1 MPLRGVDRKIEQMND
16 DLLSRLRRLGV
27 TKGARNLQ
35 QPETGRWR
43 ADSNDTRLS
52 GHQLDLSLETL
63 FPGGYLSENQ
73 AGKAFIVDH
82 AYPTYYVHGSDRLAE
97 LLNFSPATAA
107 RYIHDNRLEKSNFQ
121 DFVFLDTETTGLAG
135 AGTLA
140 FMVGVGFFEAQHRP
154 EEDSVET
161 GAFVVRQF
169 FLRDHED
176 EPAMLQFLDELLADK
191 AGLITFNGR
200 TFDLPLLN
208 NRYLMN
214 RLSGQLM
221 EMPHIDLLPPSRRL
235 WKSRLG
241 SCALGSLELNLLGLH
256 RAQEDVPG
264 WLIPTIYFNYLRS
277 GDAREVGRIFY
288 HNRMDMLSMVTLA
301 SRIWRHF
308 DRPEEGEALDL
319 LSLGR
324 WQADLG
330 LVDQA
335 ESTLR
340 RALQGE
346 LPLEYYHQALHR
358 LGLLY
363 KQAGRREEATIVWQQ
378 IAFSSMD
385 DVSAHIELAKHFEWH
400 QIDVA
405 SALFWTQQAL
415 ELVDKWPPTIRGQF
429 IKEELRHRL
438 VRLMKKAT

>member
-1 MPLRGVDRKIEQMND
+1 VADRKIEQMND

-35 QPETGRWR
+35 SPEPRQQKGEIHPVHPSEQRP
-43 ADSNDTRLS
+43 D
-52 GHQLDLSLETL
+52 GSLEIL

-73 AGKAFIVDH
+73 AGKVFIVDH
-82 AYPTYYVHGSDRLAE
+82 AFPTHYVHGSESLAE
-97 LLNFSPATAA
+97 LLKFKPAAAA
-107 RYIHDNRLEKSNFQ
+107 RYIPDRRLEEGSDFR

-140 FMVGVGFFEAQHRP
+140 FMVGVGFFETQRQTD
-154 EEDSVET
+154 ENSVEA

-176 EPAMLQFLDELLADK
+176 EPAMLQFLAELLADK

-200 TFDLPLLN
+200 TFDVPLLN

-235 WKSRLG
+235 WKTRLG
-241 SCALGSLELNLLGLH
+241 SCALGSLEQNLLGLH
-256 RAQEDVPG
+256 RAQEDVSG
-264 WLIPTIYFNYLRS
+264 WLIPTIYYNYLRS
-277 GDAREVGRIFY
+277 GDARELGRVFY

-301 SRIWRHF
+301 SRILRHF
-308 DRPEEGEALDL
+308 DRPAEGEALDL
-319 LSLGR
+319 LGLGR

-335 ESTLR
+335 EITLR
-340 RALQGE
+340 RTLEGD
-346 LPLEYYHQALHR
+346 LPLEFYHQALHR

-363 KQAGRREEATIVWQQ
+363 KQTGRRDEAIIVWQQ
-378 IAFSSMD
+378 IASSSIED
-385 DVSAHIELAKHFEWH
+385 ISAHIELAKHYEWH
-400 QIDVA
+400 LQDA
-405 SALFWTQQAL
+405 PSALFWTQQAL
-415 ELVDKWPPTIRGQF
+415 ELVDKWPPTIRSQYT
-429 IKEELRHRL
+429 KEDLRHRL
-438 VRLMKKAT
+438 ERLIKKAA

>member
-1 MPLRGVDRKIEQMND
+1 LPVGGADRKIEQMND

-27 TKGARNLQ
+27 TKGVRNLQ
-35 QPETGRWR
+35 PTETPQSR
-43 ADSNDTRLS
+43 ADLKETRLS
-52 GHQLDLSLETL
+52 DHQPGLSIETL

-73 AGKAFIVDH
+73 AGRAFIVDH
-82 AYPTYYVHGSDRLAE
+82 AYPTHYIHGSDRLAE

-107 RYIHDNRLEKSNFQ
+107 HYIHDNRLEESNFR

-140 FMVGVGFFEAQHRP
+140 FMVGVGFFESRQRP
-154 EEDSVET
+154 EGDLAET

-241 SCALGSLELNLLGLH
+241 SCALGSLEQICWGCTGLM
-256 RAQEDVPG
+256 RTFPD
-264 WLIPTIYFNYLRS
+264 
-277 GDAREVGRIFY
+277 
-288 HNRMDMLSMVTLA
+288 
-301 SRIWRHF
+301 
-308 DRPEEGEALDL
+308 
-319 LSLGR
+319 
-324 WQADLG
+324 G
-330 LVDQA
+330 LFQRFISITFV
-335 ESTLR
+335 R
-340 RALQGE
+340 GMRV
-346 LPLEYYHQALHR
+346 
-358 LGLLY
+358 
-363 KQAGRREEATIVWQQ
+363 KWV
-378 IAFSSMD
+378 AFSITTAWTCFPWSP
-385 DVSAHIELAKHFEWH
+385 WH
-400 QIDVA
+400 RGSGGILID
-405 SALFWTQQAL
+405 
-415 ELVDKWPPTIRGQF
+415 
-429 IKEELRHRL
+429 
-438 VRLMKKAT
+438 LMKAKRSTCLAWGDGRQTWALSTRLSRRFAERWRAICR

>member
-1 MPLRGVDRKIEQMND
+1 LPVGGADRKIEQMND

-27 TKGARNLQ
+27 TKGVRNLQ
-35 QPETGRWR
+35 PTETPQSR
-43 ADSNDTRLS
+43 ADLKETHLS
-52 GHQLDLSLETL
+52 DHQPGLSIETL

-73 AGKAFIVDH
+73 AGRAFIVDH
-82 AYPTYYVHGSDRLAE
+82 AYPTHYIHGSDRLAE

-107 RYIHDNRLEKSNFQ
+107 HYIHDNRLEESNFR

-140 FMVGVGFFEAQHRP
+140 FMVGVGFFESRQRP
-154 EEDSVET
+154 EGDLAET

-241 SCALGSLELNLLGLH
+241 SCALGSLEQNLLGLH
-256 RAQEDVPG
+256 RAHEDVPG
-264 WLIPTIYFNYLRS
+264 WLIPTIYFNYLRT

-301 SRIWRHF
+301 SRIWRYF
-308 DRPEEGEALDL
+308 DRPDEGEALDL

-335 ESTLR
+335 ESTIR
-340 RALQGE
+340 RALEGD
-346 LPLEYYHQALHR
+346 LPLESYHQALHR

-363 KQAGRREEATIVWQQ
+363 KQTGRREEATIVWQQ
-378 IAFSSMD
+378 IAFSSID

-415 ELVDKWPPTIRGQF
+415 ELVDKWPPTMRGQYTM
-429 IKEELRHRL
+429 EELRHRL
-438 VRLMKKAT
+438 ERLLKKAT